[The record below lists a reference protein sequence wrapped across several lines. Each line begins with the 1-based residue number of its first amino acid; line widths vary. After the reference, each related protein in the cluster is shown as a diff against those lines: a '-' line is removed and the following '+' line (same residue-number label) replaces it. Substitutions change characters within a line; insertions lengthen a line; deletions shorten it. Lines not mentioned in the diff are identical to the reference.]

1 MSQSLLEKRV
11 AALEQEVA
19 GLKAKLTRQS
29 GRDWKKT
36 LGMFTDDPEMIEFFQ
51 DGLKVREENRRRTR
65 PKPSRKKKS
74 RA

>member
-1 MSQSLLEKRV
+1 MSQTLLEKRV

-19 GLKAKLTRQS
+19 GLKVKLTRQS
-29 GRDWKKT
+29 NQDWKKT
-36 LGMFTDDPEMIEFFQ
+36 LGMFTDDPDMLEFFR
-51 DGLKVREENRRRTR
+51 DGLRVREENRRRTR